1 MSGSLNSITNNAA
14 SGLAASKAAIALVS
28 DNIANAGV
36 AGYTAKTLDQSAF
49 EVGTQSYGV
58 RTGQVSRSVDAALQ
72 ASVWSSTSSVGGLT
86 IQSQVLQAV
95 NATQGTPGDGTSLAD
110 AVSALQSSFTQL
122 QAQPSATT
130 QQSAVV
136 QAAGTLASTINNTAN
151 TITAERNSV
160 QTQIVTTVDAL
171 NAALATVQSTTHD
184 LMGAIAA
191 HGSAADLADQRDV
204 ALQTLSSTLNL
215 HYSEQTNGNITILGQ
230 NGLSIPLDS
239 RFSTGS
245 AVLSATSIYTAGGTS
260 VPPILMQ
267 SSNPAIPP
275 TDVTSQLS
283 GGQLGA
289 LIQLR
294 DTTLP
299 AYTASLDTFSTN
311 LATQFNAQGLQL
323 FTGPAGATI
332 STTPAGQSSQIQ
344 VNSLVAATPSLV
356 RDGTP
361 TATTTNSNPTSVAGF
376 TGVIDNVLNTTF
388 PGTITTLSLATQAQ
402 TFVSLQSADTAHASA
417 DLSKATAYQTT
428 VAGAL
433 SSGSGVNVDQQMGLM
448 IQLQNSY
455 QANARVIQATETLFT
470 ALLNIFNP
478 A

>member
-49 EVGTQSYGV
+49 EVGAQSFGV

-72 ASVWSSTSSVGGLT
+72 ASVWSSASSVGALA

-110 AVSALQSSFTQL
+110 AVSALQASFTQL

-136 QAAGTLASTINNTAN
+136 QAAGTLASTINNTAG
-151 TITAERNSV
+151 TITAERNNV
-160 QTQIVTTVDAL
+160 QAQIVTTVDAL

-191 HGSAADLADQRDV
+191 HGSAADLADQRDA

-215 HYSEQTNGNITILGQ
+215 HYSEQANGNITILGQ

-239 RFSTGS
+239 RFSTAG
-245 AVLSATSIYTAGGTS
+245 AMLSASSTYTAGGTS

-267 SSNPAIPP
+267 SSNPAIPA

-299 AYTASLDTFSTN
+299 AYTASLDTFSAN
-311 LATQFNAQGLQL
+311 LATQFSTQGLQL
-323 FTGPAGATI
+323 FTGPAGAVI

-356 RDGTP
+356 RDGTG
-361 TATTTNSNPTSVAGF
+361 TANTAGVAGF

-388 PGTITTLSLATQAQ
+388 PGSGSALSLATQAQ

-417 DLSKATAYQTT
+417 DLTKATAYQTT